1 MDCYSQWKTDSPDR
15 ISSRHFENKCYR
27 TFYCKKLWHNAVPI
41 DLAVTYTDFHVH
53 VIKKD
58 HIIFPCLLIKKLFN
72 YSKIVRKWEWNTE
85 RNVTTFK
92 NVKKNLKKTVEDLQ
106 DALKTAC
113 QKFSIQENT
122 MELLMASASQIPGEI
137 FQRIGKKHKI
147 QYRIEPPGS
156 KNICINLTPLLGACL
171 QVS

>member
-1 MDCYSQWKTDSPDR
+1 M
-15 ISSRHFENKCYR
+15 
-27 TFYCKKLWHNAVPI
+27 WHNAVPI
-41 DLAVTYTDFHVH
+41 DLAVTTDFHVH

-72 YSKIVRKWEWNTE
+72 FSKIVRKWEWNTE

-92 NVKKNLKKTVEDLQ
+92 NVKKTWKTVEDLQ
-106 DALKTAC
+106 DTLKTAC
-113 QKFSIQENT
+113 QKYSIQENT
-122 MELLMASASQIPGEI
+122 MELLMASASQILCEI